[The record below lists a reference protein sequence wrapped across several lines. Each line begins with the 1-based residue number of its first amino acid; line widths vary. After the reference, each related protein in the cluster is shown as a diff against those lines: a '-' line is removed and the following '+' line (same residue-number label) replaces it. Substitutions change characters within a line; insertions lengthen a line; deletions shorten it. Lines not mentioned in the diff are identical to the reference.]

1 MEQLRDRCRASI
13 AASKVYTAQLR
24 IEPNDTFRR
33 TARKRPASFELDL
46 ALVIGPAN
54 HYDHSFGSM
63 LANGCHL
70 KRHEWS
76 TAAEAIELHCR
87 NNSFTLA
94 GIQSNRRIQ
103 ERFLRVVKSR
113 SKS

>member
-1 MEQLRDRCRASI
+1 
-13 AASKVYTAQLR
+13 
-24 IEPNDTFRR
+24 
-33 TARKRPASFELDL
+33 
-46 ALVIGPAN
+46 
-54 HYDHSFGSM
+54 M

-103 ERFLRVVKSR
+103 ERSLRVVKSR